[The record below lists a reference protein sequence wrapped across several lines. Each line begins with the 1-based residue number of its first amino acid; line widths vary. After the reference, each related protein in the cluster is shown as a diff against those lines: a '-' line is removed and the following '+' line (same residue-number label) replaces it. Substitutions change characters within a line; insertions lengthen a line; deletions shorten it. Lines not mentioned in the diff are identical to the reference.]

1 MAAVRYEYMAQQAD
15 VEGELDAAAVFRA
28 VATSEDNHAMGHL
41 EFMQDSGDPVANQP
55 IENTM
60 EMLQVAITIEIL
72 KITQCSDFSV
82 VNEVGH

>member
-55 IENTM
+55 IDNTM
-60 EMLQVAITIEIL
+60 EMLQVAIISEIL
-72 KITQCSDFSV
+72 KMTLCSDVSL
-82 VNEVGH
+82 VNVLGH